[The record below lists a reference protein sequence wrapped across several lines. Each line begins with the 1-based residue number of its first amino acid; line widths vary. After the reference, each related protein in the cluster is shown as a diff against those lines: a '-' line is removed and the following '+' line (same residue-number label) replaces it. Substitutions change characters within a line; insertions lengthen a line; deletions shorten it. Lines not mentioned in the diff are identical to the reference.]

1 MIARLIR
8 IAICSIAGTLVCGP
22 FFGGPRPAVAQAIPA
37 PLLADLKA
45 ATVFVKVQRRT
56 LDWSGSGFVIQK
68 NKTGVL
74 VVTNAH
80 VLQCPKIDDA
90 DIKKTF
96 PKRR

>member
-8 IAICSIAGTLVCGP
+8 IAVCCIASSFVV
-22 FFGGPRPAVAQAIPA
+22 GGPRPAAAQAIPA

-68 NKTGVL
+68 LK
-74 VVTNAH
+74 
-80 VLQCPKIDDA
+80 DSRA
-90 DIKKTF
+90 DRH
-96 PKRR
+96 KRACARTAQD